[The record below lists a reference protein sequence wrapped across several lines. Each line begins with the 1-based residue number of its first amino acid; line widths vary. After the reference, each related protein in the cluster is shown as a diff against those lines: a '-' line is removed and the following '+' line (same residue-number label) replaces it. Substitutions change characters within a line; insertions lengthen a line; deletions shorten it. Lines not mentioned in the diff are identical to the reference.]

1 MRIKIFL
8 TVLRCITPLAKQLLE
23 DLNAK
28 ENLSNKDKR
37 RIYLLKKFLNLM
49 EIEICSKTIYLKNE
63 S

>member
-1 MRIKIFL
+1 MKIKFFL
-8 TVLRCITPLAKQLLE
+8 TVLRCLTPLARQLLE
-23 DLNAK
+23 SLNAK

-49 EIEICSKTIYLKNE
+49 EIEVCSKTVYPKNE